1 MFYKVSIAILSL
13 CCGFLLYQ
21 NYHIANKLDHTY
33 NGLVEAHRMLNES
46 MITMGSMQEMIP
58 NEIEIVSREVAREEG
73 IKLFK
78 EFSENLKKAT
88 GK

>member
-21 NYHIANKLDHTY
+21 NYHLTKKLDHTY
-33 NGLVEAHRMLNES
+33 NGVIEAHRILNES
-46 MITMGSMQEMIP
+46 MIMMESMQQMLP
-58 NEIEIVSREVAREEG
+58 DEIEAVSREVARQEG

-78 EFSENLKKAT
+78 ELIDDNFL
-88 GK
+88 

>member
-1 MFYKVSIAILSL
+1 MLFL
-13 CCGFLLYQ
+13 CCGFLFYQ
-21 NYHIANKLDHTY
+21 NYHLANKLDHTY
-33 NGLVEAHRMLNES
+33 NGVIEAHRMLNEC
-46 MITMGSMQEMIP
+46 MITMEAMQQMLP
-58 NEIEIVSREVAREEG
+58 NEIETVSREVAREEG